1 MSTIPVPSYD
11 DLPSDPYSA
20 YPSVDLTNA
29 QYPEKAAWG
38 VGTSAMSFGK
48 LTMAIEAWHNLSVGD
63 YYAVRIKD
71 LNNPAASAFVQDVTD
86 RYYLSVDKEKI
97 PEGTVEVFCRVLR
110 AASRQESRSSTQWAL
125 FKQTLPGGYDL
136 RVWEPWHSELK
147 LSLEGLPEGSI
158 ITADGVANGVWC
170 LIEKYQ
176 HIRQNDTI
184 SIVWA
189 GIYFDYIVSPAD
201 AAGAGPLRIE
211 VPADVI
217 AQGNQYGLVYV
228 VFKVVDVVG
237 NTSGGK
243 YEFSKPYPVRVE
255 LDTKLYEPPIFTVDT
270 DEAIQVDFDTQSR
283 SVFALKP
290 TLPRY
295 TTVPNPRHMVTVVIT
310 IIQAGQPDET
320 VRLPA
325 VPDKNLRGE
334 PINVPGSIIEKAA
347 GGRFLAYVEV
357 NRSTG
362 ALLGRSGSTEVSV
375 VGTPSRMPAPQIM
388 PIEGTLIPIDTD
400 IAVTMPTYQPHD
412 GSWLEALVFQEG
424 KSGGGGLLHVQTR
437 LAGPQGG
444 VRDVS
449 KDDLKQFDSKGPFS
463 IFYRTNNGRGLPSSI
478 RESESRT
485 AEIGF
490 RVIDLPAPAIKFAE
504 GGNID
509 PKDVKRSVLL
519 MSFPYIGA
527 SPGSTLYWTA
537 IGADSDSSDCGS
549 ILIDAA
555 TEGPLL
561 TELWIELKPQVLLG
575 NVGGLV
581 AFSYSVKKAGTATTP
596 DTFLRSEVLN
606 LTVGPR
612 LVLALPKVLE
622 ADKVLQDQL
631 YPKDVLNG
639 ATVRVSYKTMRADDD
654 IIVSWKGE
662 FGISIAEV
670 TAKGDPLTN
679 TVDVRIPPDII
690 ALAIREGGNYITVSY
705 RFTRGQTTYRSEP
718 LALRLLLVTALP
730 LPTLNNV
737 TDMVFPLLALGNEA
751 TIKVNKW
758 IFIRKNQKKFLTI
771 RGTLADGKPLVEAV
785 YLADEVTDDELAN
798 GVSVFVP
805 VDRLRALKDGTILSL
820 DFSVSFAERDEPET
834 AVSFGHREYRVQAIP
849 ANLPAPAFDN
859 KSLPSLTIAPLSYVS
874 GAVVAV
880 VYTGMTTSQIVTLEW
895 IFPDATIAQI
905 ATQNGGSAGRVD
917 FAISP
922 QIIAQS
928 VGKIVTLR
936 YKVTSGSK
944 TITSEPQVLTVS
956 LIPVEGL
963 PQALINVIADKGTLN
978 LAGFAGNAT
987 LSLPQWKLISPGQ
1000 RVWINLRSAGVAQLP
1015 VLAGYVVT
1023 ATDVAKGLVNV
1034 PVLRTWLEGLGI
1046 NSAITVDVF
1055 ATFDG
1060 NAKPEYPVIFKPTT
1074 YTVMGQLKIAPTAMS
1089 LSGVAIKNPTWA
1101 RTGLVS
1107 IGNTASRVPTGG
1119 LGPYTF
1125 SSSNPRVASVDAGG
1139 NVTGNV
1145 NGSAVITAKDRNGAS
1160 ASYPVYVSNV
1170 FTMALNDNLM
1180 NWETTLRWA
1189 ASVGGGPLFDA
1200 AIYDVLRVYGA
1211 HAPVFSRQRWTSS
1224 GSGCPGY
1231 WAPYIA
1237 NSPNTG
1243 AVACQYYTTQLAGI
1257 CLVALY

>member
-29 QYPEKAAWG
+29 RYPEKAAWG

-86 RYYLSVDKEKI
+86 RYYLSVDKEKV

-110 AASRQESRSSTQWAL
+110 AGSRQESRSSTQWAL

-201 AAGAGPLRIE
+201 AASAGPLRIE

-270 DEAIQVDFDTQSR
+270 EEAIQVDFDTQSR

-388 PIEGTLIPIDTD
+388 PIEGTLIPMDTD
-400 IAVTMPTYQPHD
+400 IAVTIPTYQPHD

-424 KSGGGGLLHVQTR
+424 ESGGGGLLHVQTR

-449 KDDLKQFDSKGPFS
+449 KDDLRQFDGKGPFS

-490 RVIDLPAPAIKFAE
+490 RETDLPAPIIKFAE
-504 GGNID
+504 DGNID
-509 PKDVKRSVLL
+509 PKDVKRSILL

-527 SPGSTLYWTA
+527 TSGSTLYWTA

-561 TELWIELKPQVLLG
+561 TELLIELKPQVLLG
-575 NVGGLV
+575 NIDGVI
-581 AFSYSVKKAGTATTP
+581 AFSYSVLKAGVYV
-596 DTFLRSEVLN
+596 RSRKLN

-612 LVLALPKVLE
+612 MVLELPKLLE
-622 ADKVLQDQL
+622 ADKVYQDQL

-639 ATVRVSYKTMRADDD
+639 ATVRVEFKTMQAMDD
-654 IIVSWKGE
+654 IIVRWEGE
-662 FGISIAEV
+662 FGISQTEV
-670 TAKGDPLTN
+670 SVKGNPLTN
-679 TVDVRIPPDII
+679 SVDVRIPPEII
-690 ALAIREGGNYITVSY
+690 ALAIREKGNNIKVDY
-705 RFTRGQTTYRSEP
+705 RFTRGQTTYRSKP
-718 LALRLLLVTALP
+718 LNVRLMLVTTLP
-730 LPTLNNV
+730 SPMLNGV
-737 TDMVFPLLALGNEA
+737 GGVVFPLLALGDEA
-751 TIKVNKW
+751 RIEVAPW
-758 IFIRKNQKKFLTI
+758 ILIQQGQRKFLTVK
-771 RGTLADGKPLVEAV
+771 GTFSDGKPYVETLYV
-785 YLADEVTDDELAN
+785 ADKVTAEEVAH
-798 GVSVFVP
+798 GIRVFGDVTSLG
-805 VDRLRALKDGTILSL
+805 RLKDGSVLSL
-820 DFSVSFAERDEPET
+820 EFGVSYAQRDQPDT
-834 AVSFGHREYRVQAIP
+834 QVPFGTREYRIQAVM
-849 ANLPAPAFDN
+849 ATLPAPSFNNMPGPA
-859 KSLPSLTIAPLSYVS
+859 LTIAPLSYVS
-874 GAVVAV
+874 GAFVAV
-880 VYTGMTTSQIVTLEW
+880 QYAGMTTAQVITLEW
-895 IFPDATIAQI
+895 IFPNGRLAAITAQS
-905 ATQNGGSAGRVD
+905 GVSGGRVD
-917 FAISP
+917 VPISS
-922 QIIAQS
+922 QIIAAS
-928 VGKIVTLR
+928 MDKDITLR
-936 YKVTSGSK
+936 YNVK
-944 TITSEPQVLTVS
+944 TGTRTTPSDTQVLTVQT
-956 LIPVEGL
+956 IPVSNL
-963 PQALINVIADKGTLN
+963 PQARINNLPDGATLDLRDIPGSLTLALPAWPFIASGQKVWITLRSKESLPLSVLEGHVVSAGEVKGGLINIPVSRSWLESAFNEGQIL
-978 LAGFAGNAT
+978 LSSMVGFGNDAKESDALPMKDT
-987 LSLPQWKLISPGQ
+987 TYRLKIYDFVSLGVAPMQYIRVPGQ
-1000 RVWINLRSAGVAQLP
+1000 SISGPLLNIKFMSQAHTIDYIQYSSNSVFGLTIYNYVGYASDVKFQAYQLVVANRTSRRITFNLKGGNIVIVNPSLIINFLDEAGVLVGQK
-1015 VLAGYVVT
+1015 VLNFPYTYYHNTIPFDSGVT
-1023 ATDVAKGLVNV
+1023 KAIKSVQFIT
-1034 PVLRTWLEGLGI
+1034 
-1046 NSAITVDVF
+1046 NSAF
-1055 ATFDG
+1055 
-1060 NAKPEYPVIFKPTT
+1060 E
-1074 YTVMGQLKIAPTAMS
+1074 
-1089 LSGVAIKNPTWA
+1089 
-1101 RTGLVS
+1101 
-1107 IGNTASRVPTGG
+1107 
-1119 LGPYTF
+1119 
-1125 SSSNPRVASVDAGG
+1125 
-1139 NVTGNV
+1139 
-1145 NGSAVITAKDRNGAS
+1145 
-1160 ASYPVYVSNV
+1160 VSNI
-1170 FTMALNDNLM
+1170 
-1180 NWETTLRWA
+1180 R
-1189 ASVGGGPLFDA
+1189 
-1200 AIYDVLRVYGA
+1200 
-1211 HAPVFSRQRWTSS
+1211 
-1224 GSGCPGY
+1224 
-1231 WAPYIA
+1231 
-1237 NSPNTG
+1237 
-1243 AVACQYYTTQLAGI
+1243 
-1257 CLVALY
+1257 LY